1 MFFFFLIYT
10 LSVLIVTFRHTA
22 MSDEIPYW
30 KPSVKSVCDS
40 NFHAQIKTKLI
51 SATCIRKSQ

>member
-1 MFFFFLIYT
+1 MSCSDNETLLMFFFFLIYT

-22 MSDEIPYW
+22 MFDEIPYW

-40 NFHAQIKTKLI
+40 NFHAQTYPLN
-51 SATCIRKSQ
+51 